1 MEQATDRVG
10 MIVRAAPAV
19 IDRVLAAAVRVA
31 FQQAQLAQQ
40 AGMIG
45 QVDETARERRQS
57 FEVELRLRQLAADIR
72 DATGLPRAREPSES
86 VIIAV
91 TSLTPYS
98 LHSSANVLVVSFG
111 SNGGATPRA
120 TSMTKCSP
128 SLWPMATT

>member
-1 MEQATDRVG
+1 
-10 MIVRAAPAV
+10 V

-72 DATGLPRAREPSES
+72 DATGLPRAREPS
-86 VIIAV
+86 
-91 TSLTPYS
+91 
-98 LHSSANVLVVSFG
+98 
-111 SNGGATPRA
+111 
-120 TSMTKCSP
+120 
-128 SLWPMATT
+128 

>member
-45 QVDETARERRQS
+45 QVDKTARERRQS
-57 FEVELRLRQLAADIR
+57 FEVER
-72 DATGLPRAREPSES
+72 D
-86 VIIAV
+86 
-91 TSLTPYS
+91 
-98 LHSSANVLVVSFG
+98 FG
-111 SNGGATPRA
+111 SSLRIYVMPQVCHAPATHPKA
-120 TSMTKCSP
+120 
-128 SLWPMATT
+128 